1 MCFLSYK
8 PRARFGNCG
17 FLTDSL
23 IHGHLAQKA
32 TKFTCVNQINP
43 ANLRIRRALVIDA
56 AAICEIYNHEV
67 QFETSTFD
75 LVPRAL
81 ETQAAWITARS
92 GAFSA
97 IVAVTPDDE
106 VVGFGALSEYRDRAA
121 YSTSVEN
128 SVYVKRDLGRQG
140 IGRLILTTLL
150 EQAADSG
157 FHVVMA
163 RIEASGTASRALHE
177 SCGFTLVGIERE
189 IGRKFGKW
197 LDVALMQCVL
207 HERSAH

>member
-1 MCFLSYK
+1 
-8 PRARFGNCG
+8 
-17 FLTDSL
+17 
-23 IHGHLAQKA
+23 
-32 TKFTCVNQINP
+32 VNQINP
-43 ANLRIRRALVIDA
+43 AALRIRRALVTDA
-56 AAICEIYNHEV
+56 ASICEIYNHEV

-75 LVPRAL
+75 LVPRTL
-81 ETQAAWITARS
+81 ENQTAWIAARS

-97 IVAVTPDDE
+97 IVAVTPEDE

-128 SVYVKRDLGRQG
+128 SVYVKRDFGRRG
-140 IGRLILTTLL
+140 IGRLILKTLL

-189 IGRKFGKW
+189 IGRKFGRW

-207 HERSAH
+207 HERSTN

>member
-8 PRARFGNCG
+8 PRAHFGKCG

-23 IHGHLAQKA
+23 IHGHLALLA

-43 ANLRIRRALVIDA
+43 AALRIRRALVTDA
-56 AAICEIYNHEV
+56 SAICEIYNHEV

-75 LVPRAL
+75 LVPRTL
-81 ETQAAWITARS
+81 ENQTAWIAARS

-97 IVAVTPDDE
+97 IVAVTPEDE

-128 SVYVKRDLGRQG
+128 SVYVKRDLGRRG

-189 IGRKFGKW
+189 IGRKFGRW

-207 HERSAH
+207 HERS

>member
-8 PRARFGNCG
+8 PRARFGNCE

-23 IHGHLAQKA
+23 IHGHLALLA

-43 ANLRIRRALVIDA
+43 ANLRIRRALVTDA

-97 IVAVTPDDE
+97 IVAVTPEDE

-140 IGRLILTTLL
+140 IGRLILKTLL

-189 IGRKFGKW
+189 IGRKFGRW

-207 HERSAH
+207 HERN

>member
-8 PRARFGNCG
+8 PRARFSNCR

-23 IHGHLAQKA
+23 IHGHLALLA

-43 ANLRIRRALVIDA
+43 ANLRIRRALVTDA

-75 LVPRAL
+75 LVPRTL
-81 ETQAAWITARS
+81 ENQAAWITARS

-128 SVYVKRDLGRQG
+128 SVYVKRDLGRRG
-140 IGRLILTTLL
+140 IGRLILKTLL

-163 RIEASGTASRALHE
+163 RVEASGTASRALHE

-189 IGRKFGKW
+189 IGRKFGRW

-207 HERSAH
+207 HERS

>member
-8 PRARFGNCG
+8 PSACFSKCG

-23 IHGHLAQKA
+23 IHGHLALLP
-32 TKFTCVNQINP
+32 TKFTYVNQINP
-43 ANLRIRRALVIDA
+43 ANLRIRRALITDA
-56 AAICEIYNHEV
+56 AAICQIYNHEV

-128 SVYVKRDLGRQG
+128 SVYVKRDLGRRG
-140 IGRLILTTLL
+140 IGRLILKTLL

-177 SCGFTLVGIERE
+177 SCGYTLVGIERE

>member
-8 PRARFGNCG
+8 PRVRFSNCR

-23 IHGHLAQKA
+23 IHGHLALLA

-43 ANLRIRRALVIDA
+43 ANLRIRRALVTDA

-75 LVPRAL
+75 LVPRTL
-81 ETQAAWITARS
+81 ENQSAWITARS

-97 IVAVTPDDE
+97 IVAVTPEDE

-128 SVYVKRDLGRQG
+128 SVYVKRDLGRRG
-140 IGRLILTTLL
+140 IGRLILATLL

-163 RIEASGTASRALHE
+163 RVEASGTASRALHE

-189 IGRKFGKW
+189 IGRKFGRW

-207 HERSAH
+207 HERS

>member
-1 MCFLSYK
+1 VFLSYK
-8 PRARFGNCG
+8 PRARFGKCG

-23 IHGHLAQKA
+23 IRGHLALLA

-43 ANLRIRRALVIDA
+43 ANLRIRRALVSDA

-75 LVPRAL
+75 LVPRTL
-81 ETQAAWITARS
+81 ETQSAWITARS

-97 IVAVTPDDE
+97 IVCVTPEDE

-128 SVYVKRDLGRQG
+128 SVYVKRDLGRRG
-140 IGRLILTTLL
+140 IGRLILKTLL

-189 IGRKFGKW
+189 IGRKFGRW

-207 HERSAH
+207 HERN

>member
-1 MCFLSYK
+1 M
-8 PRARFGNCG
+8 
-17 FLTDSL
+17 
-23 IHGHLAQKA
+23 
-32 TKFTCVNQINP
+32 NQIDP
-43 ANLRIRRALVIDA
+43 ANLRIRRALVGDA
-56 AAICEIYNHEV
+56 LAICDIYNHEV

-75 LVPRAL
+75 LVPRTL
-81 ETQAAWITARS
+81 ENQSAWIAARS

-97 IVAVTPDDE
+97 IVAVTSEDE

-128 SVYVKRDLGRQG
+128 SVYVKRDMSRRG
-140 IGRLILTTLL
+140 IGRLILITLL

-177 SCGFTLVGIERE
+177 SCGFTIVGIERE

-207 HERSAH
+207 HERN

>member
-8 PRARFGNCG
+8 PRARFGKCG

-23 IHGHLAQKA
+23 IRGHLALLA

-43 ANLRIRRALVIDA
+43 ANLRIRRALVSDA

-75 LVPRAL
+75 LVPRTL
-81 ETQAAWITARS
+81 ETQSAWITARS

-97 IVAVTPDDE
+97 IVCVTPEDE

-128 SVYVKRDLGRQG
+128 SVYVKRDLGRRG
-140 IGRLILTTLL
+140 IGRLILKTLL

-189 IGRKFGKW
+189 IGRKFGRW

-207 HERSAH
+207 HERN

>member
-8 PRARFGNCG
+8 PRARFGKCG

-43 ANLRIRRALVIDA
+43 ANLRIRRALVSDA

-75 LVPRAL
+75 LVPRTL
-81 ETQAAWITARS
+81 ETQSVWITARS

-97 IVAVTPDDE
+97 IVCVTPEDE

-128 SVYVKRDLGRQG
+128 SVYVKRDLGRRG
-140 IGRLILTTLL
+140 IGRLILKTLL

-189 IGRKFGKW
+189 IGRKFGRW

-207 HERSAH
+207 HERGTN

>member
-1 MCFLSYK
+1 M
-8 PRARFGNCG
+8 
-17 FLTDSL
+17 
-23 IHGHLAQKA
+23 
-32 TKFTCVNQINP
+32 NQPNTP
-43 ANLRIRRALVIDA
+43 NLRIRRALVTDA

-81 ETQAAWITARS
+81 ATQAAWITARS

-97 IVAVTPDDE
+97 IVCVTPNDE

-128 SVYVKRDLGRQG
+128 SVYVKRDLSRRG
-140 IGRLILTTLL
+140 IGRLILATLL

-163 RIEASGTASRALHE
+163 RVEASGTASRALHE

-189 IGRKFGKW
+189 IGRKFGRW

-207 HERSAH
+207 HERSAN

>member
-8 PRARFGNCG
+8 RSASFGKCR

-23 IHGHLAQKA
+23 IHGHLALLA
-32 TKFTCVNQINP
+32 TKFAFVNQP
-43 ANLRIRRALVIDA
+43 KTANLRIRRALVTDA
-56 AAICEIYNHEV
+56 GAICEIYNHEV

-75 LVPRAL
+75 LVPRTL
-81 ETQAAWITARS
+81 ETQQAWITARS

-97 IVAVTPDDE
+97 IVCVTPEDE

-128 SVYVKRDLGRQG
+128 SVYVKRDLGRRG
-140 IGRLILTTLL
+140 IGRLILKTLL

-177 SCGFTLVGIERE
+177 SCGYTLVGIERE

-207 HERSAH
+207 HERS

>member
-1 MCFLSYK
+1 MAL
-8 PRARFGNCG
+8 
-17 FLTDSL
+17 L
-23 IHGHLAQKA
+23 A
-32 TKFTCVNQINP
+32 TKFTYVNQINP
-43 ANLRIRRALVIDA
+43 ANLRIRRALVTDA

-75 LVPRAL
+75 LVPRTL
-81 ETQAAWITARS
+81 EIQAAWITARS

-97 IVAVTPDDE
+97 IVAVTPEDE

-128 SVYVKRDLGRQG
+128 SVYVKRDLGRRG
-140 IGRLILTTLL
+140 IGRLILATLL

-207 HERSAH
+207 HERSAN

>member
-8 PRARFGNCG
+8 PRARFGKCR

-23 IHGHLAQKA
+23 IHGHLALRA

-43 ANLRIRRALVIDA
+43 AALRIRRALVTDA
-56 AAICEIYNHEV
+56 ASICEIYNHEV

-75 LVPRAL
+75 LVPRTL
-81 ETQAAWITARS
+81 ENQTAWIAARS

-97 IVAVTPDDE
+97 IVAVTPEDE

-128 SVYVKRDLGRQG
+128 SVYVKRDLGRRG
-140 IGRLILTTLL
+140 IGRLILKTLL

-189 IGRKFGKW
+189 IGRKFGRW

-207 HERSAH
+207 HERSAT

>member
-8 PRARFGNCG
+8 PRARFSNCR

-23 IHGHLAQKA
+23 IHGHLALLA

-43 ANLRIRRALVIDA
+43 ANLRIRRALVTDA

-75 LVPRAL
+75 LVPRTL
-81 ETQAAWITARS
+81 ENQSAWIAARS

-97 IVAVTPDDE
+97 IVAVTPEDE

-128 SVYVKRDLGRQG
+128 SVYVKRDLGRRG
-140 IGRLILTTLL
+140 IGRLILATLL

-163 RIEASGTASRALHE
+163 RVEASGTASRALHE

-207 HERSAH
+207 HERS

>member
-8 PRARFGNCG
+8 PRARFGKCG

-23 IHGHLAQKA
+23 IRGHLALLA

-43 ANLRIRRALVIDA
+43 ANLRIRRALVSDA

-75 LVPRAL
+75 LVPRTL
-81 ETQAAWITARS
+81 ETQSVWITARS

-97 IVAVTPDDE
+97 IVCVTPEDE

-128 SVYVKRDLGRQG
+128 SVYVKRDLGRRG

-189 IGRKFGKW
+189 IGRKFGRW

-207 HERSAH
+207 HERN

>member
-1 MCFLSYK
+1 MCFLAYK
-8 PRARFGNCG
+8 PRARFSKCG
-17 FLTDSL
+17 FFTDSL
-23 IHGHLAQKA
+23 IHGHLALLA
-32 TKFTCVNQINP
+32 TKFTYVNQINP
-43 ANLRIRRALVIDA
+43 ANLRIRRALVTDA

-81 ETQAAWITARS
+81 ETQATWITARS

-177 SCGFTLVGIERE
+177 SCGFTLVGVERE

-207 HERSAH
+207 HERS

>member
-8 PRARFGNCG
+8 PRAHFGKRA

-43 ANLRIRRALVIDA
+43 AALRIRRALVTDA

-75 LVPRAL
+75 LVPRTL
-81 ETQAAWITARS
+81 ENQTAWIAARS

-97 IVAVTPDDE
+97 IVAVTPEDE

-128 SVYVKRDLGRQG
+128 SVYVKRDLGRRG

-207 HERSAH
+207 HERS

>member
-8 PRARFGNCG
+8 PRARFSNCR

-23 IHGHLAQKA
+23 IHGHLALLA

-43 ANLRIRRALVIDA
+43 ANLRIRRALVTDA

-75 LVPRAL
+75 LVPRTL
-81 ETQAAWITARS
+81 ENQAAWITARS

-97 IVAVTPDDE
+97 IVAVTPEDE

-128 SVYVKRDLGRQG
+128 SVYVKRDLGRRG
-140 IGRLILTTLL
+140 IGRLILATLL

-163 RIEASGTASRALHE
+163 RVEASGTASRALHE

-207 HERSAH
+207 HERS

>member
-8 PRARFGNCG
+8 LRTRFGKRG

-23 IHGHLAQKA
+23 IHGHLALLA

-43 ANLRIRRALVIDA
+43 ANLRIRRALVTDA

-75 LVPRAL
+75 LVPRTL
-81 ETQAAWITARS
+81 ETQSAWITARS

-97 IVAVTPDDE
+97 IVAVTPEDE

-128 SVYVKRDLGRQG
+128 SVYVKRDLGRRG
-140 IGRLILTTLL
+140 IGRLILKTLL

-207 HERSAH
+207 HERS

>member
-1 MCFLSYK
+1 M
-8 PRARFGNCG
+8 
-17 FLTDSL
+17 
-23 IHGHLAQKA
+23 
-32 TKFTCVNQINP
+32 NQPNTP
-43 ANLRIRRALVIDA
+43 NLRIRRALVTDA

-81 ETQAAWITARS
+81 ETQAAWITARN

-97 IVAVTPDDE
+97 IGGVNPNDEGVA
-106 VVGFGALSEYRDRAA
+106 FGAFIEYRDRAA

-128 SVYVKRDLGRQG
+128 SVYVKRDLSRRG
-140 IGRLILTTLL
+140 IGRLILATLL

-163 RIEASGTASRALHE
+163 RVEASGTASRALHE

-189 IGRKFGKW
+189 IGRKFGRW

-207 HERSAH
+207 HERS

>member
-8 PRARFGNCG
+8 PRARFGKCR

-23 IHGHLAQKA
+23 IHGHLALRA

-43 ANLRIRRALVIDA
+43 AALRIRRALVTDA
-56 AAICEIYNHEV
+56 ASICEIYNHEV

-75 LVPRAL
+75 LVPRTL
-81 ETQAAWITARS
+81 ENQTAWIAARS

-97 IVAVTPDDE
+97 IVAVTPEDE

-128 SVYVKRDLGRQG
+128 SVYVKRDLGRRG
-140 IGRLILTTLL
+140 IGRLILKTLL

-177 SCGFTLVGIERE
+177 SCGYTLVGIERE

-207 HERSAH
+207 HERS

>member
-8 PRARFGNCG
+8 PRSRFKKRG

-23 IHGHLAQKA
+23 ILGHLALLA
-32 TKFTCVNQINP
+32 TKFTCVKSINP
-43 ANLRIRRALVIDA
+43 ANLRIRRALVTDA

-75 LVPRAL
+75 LVPRTL
-81 ETQAAWITARS
+81 EIQAAWITARS

-97 IVAVTPDDE
+97 IVAVTPEDE

-128 SVYVKRDLGRQG
+128 SVYVKRDLGRRG

-150 EQAADSG
+150 EQAADTG

-207 HERSAH
+207 HERS